1 MIGLSRISGARL
13 LSAALLATAVVL
25 GTLMSAAP
33 AKAQYAGPA
42 TAQDAGEPTPWFMPQ
57 AWMTPKA
64 TGPKFKFLP
73 GYYGHNKSRGYY
85 GNAYGSFSTG
95 CYGNCGRLPG
105 MVRTGY
111 GVILQ
116 SPVVAIYDPRFYSFV
131 QRGYAT
137 PQQAAAITKGWSTNP
152 AQPAIRATTAPSK
165 SPHLVHVNMNPKFQ
179 MQNGVRLIRPT
190 TMSY

>member
-1 MIGLSRISGARL
+1 MIGHSQIFGARL
-13 LSAALLATAVVL
+13 LSAALLAVGVAL
-25 GTLMSAAP
+25 LIGAAP

-42 TAQDAGEPTPWFMPQ
+42 TAQDAGETPWFMPQ

-105 MVRTGY
+105 MVRSGY

-116 SPVVAIYDPRFYSFV
+116 SPVVAIYDPRFYAFV

-137 PQQAAAITKGWSTNP
+137 PQQAAAATKTWPTNP
-152 AQPAIRATTAPSK
+152 AQPLVVRASVATK
-165 SPHLVHVNMNPKFQ
+165 SPHMVHINMKPKFQ
-179 MQNGVRLIRPT
+179 LENGVRIIRPAVQP
-190 TMSY
+190 

>member
-1 MIGLSRISGARL
+1 MIGHSQIFGARL
-13 LSAALLATAVVL
+13 LSAALLAVGVAL
-25 GTLMSAAP
+25 LIGAAP

-42 TAQDAGEPTPWFMPQ
+42 TAQDAGETPWFMPQ

-105 MVRTGY
+105 MVRSGY

-116 SPVVAIYDPRFYSFV
+116 SPVVAIYDPRFYAFV
-131 QRGYAT
+131 ERGYAT
-137 PQQAAAITKGWSTNP
+137 PEQAAAITKGWPTNP
-152 AQPAIRATTAPSK
+152 AQPLLARARVATK
-165 SPHLVHVNMNPKFQ
+165 GPHPNMVHINMKPKLQ
-179 MQNGVRLIRPT
+179 IQNGVRVIRP
-190 TMSY
+190 SVQP